1 VYLLDS
7 DFDIDLPPSRP
18 APPAPIDDLAES
30 LPTAIGAPSLLDAVR
45 PLLDRHGSFSGPTSG
60 ASSSLPVYGRRVR
73 AWHEAAALQGS
84 CLCMWADTPVEELAP
99 SDEPR
104 SAGHG
109 PRADDDRFPDD
120 LFPSEF
126 GCCL

>member
-1 VYLLDS
+1 MYLLDTE
-7 DFDIDLPPSRP
+7 FDVDLPPSP
-18 APPAPIDDLAES
+18 QAPPEAIDDLTES

-45 PLLDRHGSFSGPTSG
+45 PLLDRHGSFGGPTSG

-84 CLCMWADTPVEELAP
+84 CLCMWADGPDEAVGP
-99 SDEPR
+99 SDAPR
-104 SAGHG
+104 SPGHEQRTDG
-109 PRADDDRFPDD
+109 DRFPDD